1 MAAQPVVWLGAAVGT
16 DPRPMTDIGSPFWTD
31 LVYDQMPIQLAFRL
45 ERVEDASGREFTS
58 FGDWRAFIGAVDVT
72 LLLQHQEGPLSGM
85 PLRWVEDA
93 LMAAASA
100 EVSAQESER
109 REEVFHA

>member
-1 MAAQPVVWLGAAVGT
+1 MGT
-16 DPRPMTDIGSPFWTD
+16 DPRPGTDIGSPVFWTD

-45 ERVEDASGREFTS
+45 ELIEDANGREFTS
-58 FGDWRAFIGAVDVT
+58 FGDWQAFIGAVDVT

-93 LMAAASA
+93 LMAAAAA
-100 EVSAQESER
+100 EVSAQESDRQEAC
-109 REEVFHA
+109 HA